1 MVLLFHN
8 RLSSAAAGAIAIAV
22 VTAQPITPPFAA
34 AQSAAL
40 AFAIATSQAAADGA
54 RAAIRDPRL
63 LVLVLALVVDDLI
76 FHHFLRK
83 IYLRS
88 FLGVAIKDCAFAD
101 GVVCN
106 TKKLLKAG

>member
-40 AFAIATSQAAADGA
+40 AFAIATSRAAADGA

-63 LVLVLALVVDDLI
+63 LVLVLYFPLL
-76 FHHFLRK
+76 LRVGLK
-83 IYLRS
+83 YT
-88 FLGVAIKDCAFAD
+88 G
-101 GVVCN
+101 
-106 TKKLLKAG
+106 KLHRLKCILTILE